1 MWVNTHIRDALLPIP
16 VPHPSVLSLCHPQGG
31 QWDDDSHAH
40 PVQITVSEYDDVRR
54 DVGSM
59 YHKVTLAELQRI
71 TPTVSTPGA
80 SLSACPP
87 SSFAPHLSLSPC
99 SIPLMPTT
107 CPS

>member
-1 MWVNTHIRDALLPIP
+1 MPSCPAA
-16 VPHPSVLSLCHPQGG
+16 VPQPSALSLCHPQGG
-31 QWDDDSHAH
+31 QWDGDSHAH

-80 SLSACPP
+80 SLSLHPP
-87 SSFAPHLSLSPC
+87 SACAPHLSLSPC
-99 SIPLMPTT
+99 SMPSMPTS